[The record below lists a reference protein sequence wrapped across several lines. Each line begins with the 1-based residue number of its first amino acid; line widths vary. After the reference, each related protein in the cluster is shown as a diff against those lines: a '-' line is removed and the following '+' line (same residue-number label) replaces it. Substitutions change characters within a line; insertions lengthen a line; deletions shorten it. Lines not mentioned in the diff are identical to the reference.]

1 MPKAKRRVNVMCS
14 TMGLSPWSPFL
25 MQIYEFSFPLH
36 LGVSAFQTAAFGINM
51 SHQKSVEN
59 FGRWFF
65 FFQL

>member
-36 LGVSAFQTAAFGINM
+36 LDFVRVSAFQTAALHTNNN
-51 SHQKSVEN
+51 SDVQVTLH
-59 FGRWFF
+59 
-65 FFQL
+65 